1 MGPVRTVVFVC
12 QHGAAKSVLA
22 AALLE
27 RLAAEHGAQLCAL
40 ARGTEPEPQVASAV
54 AAGLRAEGVDVAAW
68 QPRPLTPGDLARAWR
83 VVSFGP
89 DLSHL
94 VPNGTP
100 LELWDDVP
108 AVSDGFQPAQVAIAG
123 RLLRL
128 IKDDAHNG
136 GVLSVG
142 LRSHETDRPVWR
154 RNE

>member
-1 MGPVRTVVFVC
+1 MRSVRTVVFVC

-27 RLAAEHGAQLCAL
+27 RLAAEHGISLRAL
-40 ARGTEPEPQVASAV
+40 ARGTEPEPQVAPAV
-54 AAGLRAEGVDVAAW
+54 AVGLLTEGIDVRAW
-68 QPRPLTPGDLARAWR
+68 QPRPLTPGGLAQAWQ

-100 LELWDDVP
+100 LEVWDDVP
-108 AVSDGFQPAQVAIAG
+108 AVADGLEPAQAAITG

-128 IKDDAHNG
+128 IRTTPTTE
-136 GVLSVG
+136 VLG
-142 LRSHETDRPVWR
+142 PRPERSEDRQAGMP
-154 RNE
+154 